1 MIIMDM
7 NSGKIIEDEFGAF
20 EDEVL
25 NAEWQSQPWPELQ
38 VGLQEAAPSSGKHT
52 QAVKDAEAF
61 LRNVY
66 LSQE

>member
-25 NAEWQSQPWPELQ
+25 NAKWQSQPWPELRA
-38 VGLQEAAPSSGKHT
+38 GLQEAAPSSGKQA

>member
-7 NSGKIIEDEFGAF
+7 SSGKIIEDKFGAL
-20 EDEVL
+20 EDELL
-25 NAEWQSQPWPELQ
+25 NAKWQPQPWPELRA
-38 VGLQEAAPSSGKHT
+38 GLQEVAPSSGKQA

-66 LSQE
+66 LRQE